1 MTKEI
6 DRHKAPQAERD
17 IAAYWAGLYRLA
29 QASPDRKVRN
39 EEGLTDSP
47 DVSKL
52 PKGFVV
58 QADDTEH
65 LISLIENFA
74 RHGTFQMRLEGFSDV
89 VTLLSVSHQFKA
101 LVKSGMPEVK
111 AWREAEKKAGPES
124 TYRRIKARVF
134 GRHPGVIKEKSEK
147 AKKIKARRENSLPA
161 LDTAW
166 GIAHPKG

>member
-1 MTKEI
+1 MTNEI

-29 QASPDRKVRN
+29 ESSPDRKVRS
-39 EEGLTDSP
+39 EEGFADAP
-47 DVSKL
+47 DGAKL

-58 QADDTEH
+58 HADDTER
-65 LISLIENFA
+65 LISLLENFA
-74 RHGTFQMRLEGFSDV
+74 RYGTFQMRREGFSDV
-89 VTLLSVSHQFKA
+89 LTLLRVSLEFQT
-101 LVKSGMPEVK
+101 LVKGGMPDAM
-111 AWREAEKKAGPES
+111 AWRKAEKKAGPES

-147 AKKIKARRENSLPA
+147 AKKIKARRQNRLSA